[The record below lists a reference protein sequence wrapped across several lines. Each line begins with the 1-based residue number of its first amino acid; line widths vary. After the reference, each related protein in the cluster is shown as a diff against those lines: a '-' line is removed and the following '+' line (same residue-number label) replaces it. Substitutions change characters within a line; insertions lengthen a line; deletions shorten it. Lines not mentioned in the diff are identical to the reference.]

1 MRGIYKFFLTGAVLI
16 CAAPAVFAAGGGQPP
31 KESSMYDPFVIT
43 MIVIMGILLLA
54 IGLLANVVLG
64 AASYYYQK
72 EKERE
77 QQRSGASTAATVTT
91 LLLILF
97 AAPVFAQSTEA
108 VTTAGATVQTVS
120 SFGGLSPTAF
130 YFIVG
135 VIGVELMVIFIL
147 MYQLRVFLGK
157 EKLQQQL
164 ATQVNK
170 KPRVSFW
177 DKMNKLKPIEQ
188 EESITLQ
195 HEYDGIRELDNRLPP
210 WWLYG
215 FYISIFFAVIY
226 LWRYHVSHTAP
237 LSGEEL
243 QIAMAKADEQ
253 KAAYLKKSANNVDE
267 NTVKVLTDAADIAG
281 GAKVFTQNCAACH
294 GKAGE
299 GVVGPNL
306 TDDYWLHGGSIKDVF
321 KTIKY
326 GWPEKG
332 MRSWKDDLS
341 PVQIAQVSS
350 YIRSIHGS
358 NPPNAKAQQGELYKE
373 EGNEATRH
381 KGNEESQGIPKGE
394 TSESTNQTDS
404 ASNKVAAATDK

>member
-1 MRGIYKFFLTGAVLI
+1 MRGIYKFFLTGAVLV

-43 MIVIMGILLLA
+43 MIIIMGILLLA

-77 QQRSGASTAATVTT
+77 QQKSGASTAATVTT

-97 AAPVFAQSTEA
+97 AAPVFAQNTEA
-108 VTTAGATVQTVS
+108 VTTAAATVQTAP

-135 VIGVELMVIFIL
+135 VIGVELLVVFIL
-147 MYQLRVFLGK
+147 LYQLRVFLGK

-188 EESITLQ
+188 EESITLH

-226 LWRYHVSHTAP
+226 FWRYHVSHTAP
-237 LSGEEL
+237 LSVEEL

-253 KAAYLKKSANNVDE
+253 KAEYLKKSANNVDE
-267 NTVKVLTDAADIAG
+267 NTVKVMTDAADIAG

-373 EGNEATRH
+373 DGA
-381 KGNEESQGIPKGE
+381 GSA
-394 TSESTNQTDS
+394 NQTDS
-404 ASNKVAAATDK
+404 SSNKVAAATEK